1 MSDNQ
6 CKPNKDFMRNIVNNV
21 LSELSVKIPVN
32 VSEEI
37 RKRIGYAEAK
47 YKFSIYGGNPIKI
60 KDYLLSEEWNDLVS
74 FVKSLHLNDILKSIL
89 DRLYNEYNQSCP
101 QVAEI
106 AKNISDNLSMPQENK
121 KENISIDNI
130 INSLKLEGY
139 QVESMENEV
148 TFKDGNVLV
157 RISLANGLFTYT
169 ICKDGKAQNLD
180 SIIARV
186 NKVKEI

>member
-1 MSDNQ
+1 
-6 CKPNKDFMRNIVNNV
+6 MRNIVNNV